1 MANTLGTAYV
11 QIKPTAKGITGEIES
26 ELGGAADKAG
36 DSAGASLV
44 GKLKGAIMKAGIGTA
59 LVAVT
64 KQTLEA
70 GGALQ
75 QSFGGLETIYG
86 EAADQAKAFAMQAA
100 EMGIS
105 ANDYAEQAVGF
116 GASLKQAFG
125 GDTEKAVEAAN
136 TAIMDMTDNAAK
148 MGTPIENIQNA
159 YQGFAKQNYSMLD
172 NLRLGYGQGRSEME
186 RLLKDA
192 EKISGVKY
200 DISNLGD
207 VYDAI
212 HVIQGELG
220 LTGVAA
226 EEAKT
231 TLTGSMGAMK
241 AAAQNFLAT
250 LSTGGDITGPLTQL
264 LNSVGTFVINNLVP
278 MLTNI
283 VMAIPPALVSL
294 FNTVAPQI
302 GTAFQSAMAAAPG
315 LLQSGVE
322 IVNNLVNGI
331 LQGLPGF
338 ITAAFDLLTQFIT
351 AIYSNLPNILSAGV
365 QILLNLVNGIISNL
379 PQIVSAAFTAMLSF
393 LASVGEKLPEV
404 LQKGIELLGQLAAG
418 IIQAIPDLLAKLP
431 EVFNGIK
438 DAFAGFD
445 WLSIGKAI
453 IDGIA
458 QGVKNFAKTLWD
470 AAKSAGKGVLD
481 LFSGFFKIGSPSK
494 LMADEIGRWIP
505 AGIADGIRA
514 NMGVLSAAI
523 EDAGAYGDIYAAGA
537 YTPSESYNAG
547 AEIVDAIANAGN
559 NANVN
564 VTVTL
569 QGDTAKLFKV
579 IEKTNTRRTKATN
592 YNVLSYGG

>member
-1 MANTLGTAYV
+1 
-11 QIKPTAKGITGEIES
+11 
-26 ELGGAADKAG
+26 
-36 DSAGASLV
+36 
-44 GKLKGAIMKAGIGTA
+44 
-59 LVAVT
+59 
-64 KQTLEA
+64 
-70 GGALQ
+70 
-75 QSFGGLETIYG
+75 
-86 EAADQAKAFAMQAA
+86 
-100 EMGIS
+100 
-105 ANDYAEQAVGF
+105 
-116 GASLKQAFG
+116 
-125 GDTEKAVEAAN
+125 
-136 TAIMDMTDNAAK
+136 
-148 MGTPIENIQNA
+148 
-159 YQGFAKQNYSMLD
+159 
-172 NLRLGYGQGRSEME
+172 ME

-192 EKISGVKY
+192 QKISGVKY
-200 DISNLGD
+200 DIQNLGD

-264 LNSVGTFVINNLVP
+264 IQSVANFIINNLAP

-283 VMAIPPALVSL
+283 IMAIPPVLQSL
-294 FNTVAPQI
+294 FSTLAPQI
-302 GTAFQSAMAAAPG
+302 GTAFKSAMDAAPG
-315 LLQSGVE
+315 IIETGVE

-331 LQGLPGF
+331 IQGLPGF
-338 ITAAFDLLTQFIT
+338 ITSAFDLLTQFVG
-351 AIYSNLPNILSAGV
+351 AILSNLPAVLSAGV
-365 QILLNLVNGIISNL
+365 DILLNLVNGIVNNL
-379 PQIVSAAFTAMLSF
+379 PQIAEAAFSAVIDF
-393 LASVGEKLPEV
+393 IAAVAQKLPDII
-404 LQKGIELLGQLAAG
+404 QSGFDLLLNLAQG
-418 IIQAIPDLLAKLP
+418 IIDAIPDLVAKIP
-431 EVFNGIK
+431 EVIDGIK
-438 DAFAGFD
+438 NKFAEYD
-445 WLSIGKAI
+445 WASIGKDI

-458 QGVKNFAKTLWD
+458 KGVKNFAKNLWD

-481 LFSGFFKIGSPSK
+481 SFSGFFRIGSPSK

-505 AGIADGIRA
+505 AGIADGIRE
-514 NMGVLSAAI
+514 NMDVLSSAI

-537 YTPSESYNAG
+537 YTPGESYNAG

-564 VTVTL
+564 VNVTL